1 MPTMPTIDVT
11 QAQADRAL
19 AAFGSVANYKR
30 WLADSVRDFVV
41 NKERQAINL
50 RHEQQRQAEIAQIEG
65 DMAVTNP

>member
-11 QAQADRAL
+11 QVQADRAL

-30 WLADSVRDFVV
+30 WLADSVRDYVV
-41 NKERQAINL
+41 NKERAAINL
-50 RHEQQRQAEIAQIEG
+50 RHETQRQAEIAQIEG

>member
-19 AAFGSVANYKR
+19 AAYGSVANYKR
-30 WLADSVRDFVV
+30 WLADSVREYVV
-41 NKERQAINL
+41 TKERAAINL
-50 RHEQQRQAEIAQIEG
+50 RHEQARQAEVAQVEA